1 MWNRSFQEHFR
12 QGKRTI
18 GHMWNH
24 AVKSAGQLDHTM
36 GVARRAYGAIE
47 RALKDLGISQV
58 HGAVMQ
64 GFKAYDQGR
73 GEAMGLHNKVQSS
86 LNRLKKAAPELDLD

>member
-1 MWNRSFQEHFR
+1 MWNRSFQEHFQ

-24 AVKSAGQLDHTM
+24 AVKFAGQLDHTM
-36 GVARRAYGAIE
+36 NVGRRAFGA
-47 RALKDLGISQV
+47 LQDLAPSNV
-58 HGAVMQ
+58 SGAVMQ